1 MSRSKDISLRI
12 LNLLMSS
19 SKLLSTVQITNIIGC
34 DRKAVYRAVDTLE
47 CCGFGI
53 RIITYKDKKIPK
65 HYEYVGLYGA
75 DEIG

>member
-12 LNLLMSS
+12 LNLLMLAN
-19 SKLLSTVQITNIIGC
+19 KPLSTVQITNIIGC

-53 RIITYKDKKIPK
+53 RIITYKDKKIPN
-65 HYEYVGLYGA
+65 HYEYVGLFGP
-75 DEIG
+75 DEV